1 MEVRFWAATDVGR
14 ARDHNEDNF
23 LVDKKLNLF
32 IVADGMG
39 GHAAGEVASSVAVRE
54 VRRIVAENRKIVASY
69 ARDESPEGRHAVLR
83 LIEQAAQAACA
94 RIFEL
99 AQQSADRRGMGTTLS
114 LLLIAGRRGFI
125 GHVGDSRIYLLRS
138 EQVHQLTE
146 DHSLINEL
154 IKRGRLKPGDVFD
167 SPYKNAVTRAV
178 GVYESVQVDTLDFD
192 ILPGDEFLLCSD
204 GLSCYLETE
213 STRRI
218 LANENIR
225 EVPERFIA
233 LANEAGGKDNITA
246 IVVRILDEADE
257 ARSERMTEVRLKLDT
272 LRAIPLFKYLSY
284 KGLVKVMNITETRRF
299 RTGTRI
305 FEEGTRGDEFY
316 IVLSGTVRIT
326 KAGVHLAELGPGGH
340 FGEMAMVDKAA
351 RSATATAVDD
361 VKALVIQR
369 RQFYDV
375 MRRDPVM
382 SVKLMWSFIQVLS
395 TRLRLTNRELL
406 SARETIDILRRH
418 QVGGIIAEMPSIDPA
433 AAAVAA
439 LPIEVTD
446 ELIPGFL
453 FADSEASR
461 TDPLMRVEERTSP
474 LDHADLDARPG
485 LEDGASGRMSDV
497 DDLDD
502 TEVRAVDD
510 DELDSLLHDETEGG
524 ATTLPRSRAPAGIQS
539 PAVDEAAAEVPTPTS
554 PGSGEPDGDDDDDDL
569 EADDAAGVPADVPTT
584 TDMPALIVPEGRTTL
599 DLGRRSRPPVS
610 LFADDEDDPSDDDR

>member
-1 MEVRFWAATDVGR
+1 MEVQFWADTDVGR

-39 GHAAGEVASSVAVRE
+39 GHAAGEVASSIAVRE
-54 VRRIVAENRKIVASY
+54 VRRLVAENRKIVTSY
-69 ARDESPEGRHAVLR
+69 ARDESPEGRQAVLR
-83 LIEQAAQAACA
+83 LIEQATQAACQ
-94 RIFEL
+94 RIYEL
-99 AQQSADRRGMGTTLS
+99 AQQGTERRGMGTTLS

-125 GHVGDSRIYLLRS
+125 GHVGDSRIYLLRTG
-138 EQVHQLTE
+138 QVHQLTE

-192 ILPGDEFLLCSD
+192 ILPGDNFVLCSD
-204 GLSCYLETE
+204 GLSCYLDTE

-218 LANENIR
+218 LESEDIK

-246 IVVRILDEADE
+246 VVVRILDEADE
-257 ARSERMTEVRLKLDT
+257 AKSERMTEVRLKLDT

-299 RTGTRI
+299 RAGARI
-305 FEEGTRGDEFY
+305 FEEGSRGDEFF
-316 IVLSGTVRIT
+316 ILLGGNVRIS
-326 KAGVHLAELGPGGH
+326 KGGVTLAELGAGGH
-340 FGEMAMVDKAA
+340 FGEMAMVDKSP
-351 RSATATAVDD
+351 RSATAVAVDD

-382 SVKLMWSFIQVLS
+382 AVKLMWSFIQVLS

-418 QVGGIIAEMPSIDPA
+418 QVGGVLAEMPSIDPA
-433 AAAVAA
+433 TAAVAA
-439 LPIEVTD
+439 LPIDITD

-461 TDPLMRVEERTSP
+461 TDPLLRIEERSSP
-474 LDHADLDARPG
+474 MDHGDLDARPG
-485 LEDGASGRMSDV
+485 LDEHGSV
-497 DDLDD
+497 DDLDEAELPSLD
-502 TEVRAVDD
+502 DADEAVPA
-510 DELDSLLHDETEGG
+510 EE
-524 ATTLPRSRAPAGIQS
+524 APPLPRLRAPDEVIAGPATLVSS
-539 PAVDEAAAEVPTPTS
+539 PPPVVAPPAEPAPT
-554 PGSGEPDGDDDDDDL
+554 
-569 EADDAAGVPADVPTT
+569 V
-584 TDMPALIVPEGRTTL
+584 TDMPALAGEGRTTL
-599 DLGRRSRPPVS
+599 DLGRRGAPPRRPVHDPFAVPLDDPQDAS
-610 LFADDEDDPSDDDR
+610 LDGDDPSEDPDR